1 MLIKCL
7 HIPPTDRRQRLK
19 TIHIHVIWALISR
32 WQPQEAENKHHMQL
46 SHAPHIWWLYMAL
59 TSASDTLQSLSPM
72 QQLGSAA
79 HPDKSLMR
87 TCKQKAALWEKE
99 LMASLDSS
107 TESHLP
113 SRDCMRQQL
122 AASVLFVPYLNQT
135 QSSIAIFPI
144 FPTSSPSPHA
154 AEQLCFLHI

>member
-1 MLIKCL
+1 
-7 HIPPTDRRQRLK
+7 
-19 TIHIHVIWALISR
+19 
-32 WQPQEAENKHHMQL
+32 
-46 SHAPHIWWLYMAL
+46 
-59 TSASDTLQSLSPM
+59 M

-144 FPTSSPSPHA
+144 FPTNSSLSTCCRAALFSPHLDHLNEETEFHHHSVLIA
-154 AEQLCFLHI
+154 PLALGRDVYLPHKQPEATFDLVTLQFFSFLWQS